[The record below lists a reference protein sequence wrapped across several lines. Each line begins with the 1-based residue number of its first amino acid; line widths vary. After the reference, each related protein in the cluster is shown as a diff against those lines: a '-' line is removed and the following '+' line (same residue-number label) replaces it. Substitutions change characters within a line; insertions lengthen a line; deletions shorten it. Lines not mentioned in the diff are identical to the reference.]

1 MSDTRSFDCKIVEGF
16 MRTGRLRHR
25 MSVYDVK
32 LSGGVPS
39 TETLTLLG
47 TFWCEIAPMSGKEY
61 QGLGGTAN
69 ELTHKITMRFVNNL
83 TTAHIGI
90 FEDRRFRF
98 KTIINPDERCREL
111 QIIAVETK

>member
-1 MSDTRSFDCKIVEGF
+1 MRS
-16 MRTGRLRHR
+16 GRLRHR
-25 MSVYDVK
+25 LAIYDVK

-47 TFWCEIAPMSGKEY
+47 TFPCEIAPMSGKEY

-69 ELTHKITMRFVNNL
+69 ILTHKITMRYIDNL

-90 FEDRRFRF
+90 YEGRRFRF
-98 KTIINPDERCREL
+98 TAIINPDERKREL
-111 QIIAVETK
+111 QIVAVESK